1 MFYFDPDHTKSCSCA
16 ALYLLAHAD
25 LHDGKVDEC
34 FPQIP
39 VFLLLEV
46 LHVHPCLFYM
56 LSAKGSTKQ
65 SSHTVPVTNKRNM
78 LTTLGR
84 IHDSLA
90 LKCFLFNCLF
100 TLSYELLQ
108 QLQPG
113 LPLLGSFLAKQL
125 VGHAFQGECPHNLLK
140 ESKDNVITTHV

>member
-1 MFYFDPDHTKSCSCA
+1 MYYSDPDHPKSCSCA

-39 VFLLLEV
+39 VFLLLKV
-46 LHVHPCLFYM
+46 LHVHPRLFYM

-65 SSHTVPVTNKRNM
+65 SSHTAPMTNKRNV

-90 LKCFLFNCLF
+90 LECFLFHRLF
-100 TLSYELLQ
+100 ALSYELFQ

-140 ESKDNVITTHV
+140 ESKDNVKTSHV

>member
-1 MFYFDPDHTKSCSCA
+1 MFYFDLDHTKSCPCA

-34 FPQIP
+34 LPQIP
-39 VFLLLEV
+39 VFLLLKV

-56 LSAKGSTKQ
+56 LSAKRSAKQ
-65 SSHTVPVTNKRNM
+65 SSHTAPMMNKRNM

-90 LKCFLFNCLF
+90 LECFLFNCLF
-100 TLSYELLQ
+100 TLSYELFQ
-108 QLQPG
+108 QLQSG

-140 ESKDNVITTHV
+140 ESKDNVITTYI